1 MFSEKKQGRKSILK
15 FEEGTLIDMM
25 NLNQWEFL
33 KENARFKF
41 HCSIWHY
48 NVIVL
53 FDIGYSVSLLL

>member
-33 KENARFKF
+33 HENACFKF
-41 HCSIWHY
+41 HCSIWHLI
-48 NVIVL
+48 IVL
-53 FDIGYSVSLLL
+53 FDIDYSVSLLL

>member
-41 HCSIWHY
+41 HCSI
-48 NVIVL
+48 
-53 FDIGYSVSLLL
+53 